1 VKIVTK
7 LPVPKPGQQKTK
19 EEEWNDSSTNASQ
32 ISTPFSDTHIMKK
45 EKKNKKNTK
54 HEEEESGRRRRRKK
68 KNTKHEEEEGEE
80 EAEQEECSLFE
91 PLSSYLHGGFLSSTT
106 NLNLI
111 GCLSMLLLFYVFVG
125 FDGRKP

>member
-1 VKIVTK
+1 M
-7 LPVPKPGQQKTK
+7 
-19 EEEWNDSSTNASQ
+19 
-32 ISTPFSDTHIMKK
+32 MKK

-68 KNTKHEEEEGEE
+68 KNTKHEEEEEE
-80 EAEQEECSLFE
+80 EAEQQECSLFE
-91 PLSSYLHGGFLSSTT
+91 PLSSYLHGGFLSSRT
-106 NLNLI
+106 NLKADLI

>member
-1 VKIVTK
+1 MKK
-7 LPVPKPGQQKTK
+7 KK
-19 EEEWNDSSTNASQ
+19 EEEHKAWRRR
-32 ISTPFSDTHIMKK
+32 
-45 EKKNKKNTK
+45 KKNKK
-54 HEEEESGRRRRRKK
+54 HE
-68 KNTKHEEEEGEE
+68 EE

-106 NLNLI
+106 NLEADLI

>member
-1 VKIVTK
+1 M
-7 LPVPKPGQQKTK
+7 
-19 EEEWNDSSTNASQ
+19 
-32 ISTPFSDTHIMKK
+32 MKK

-68 KNTKHEEEEGEE
+68 KNTKHEEEEGVE
-80 EAEQEECSLFE
+80 EAEQQECSLFE

-106 NLNLI
+106 NLKADLI
-111 GCLSMLLLFYVFVG
+111 GCLSILLLFYVFVR